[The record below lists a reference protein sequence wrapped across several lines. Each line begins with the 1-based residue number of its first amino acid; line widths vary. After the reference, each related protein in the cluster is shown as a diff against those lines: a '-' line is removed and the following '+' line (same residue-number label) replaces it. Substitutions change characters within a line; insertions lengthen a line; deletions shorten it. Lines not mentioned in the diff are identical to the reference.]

1 MLDAKRNLGS
11 FRAPPI
17 LVAVLNISPNI
28 DNSVIETLT
37 SCDDT
42 AVVTSSATGAVHLAF
57 PRFKKRFTFINLDR
71 NNLMGVLDGAKVC
84 DSVVCVAGS
93 EGLDAVGERLLS
105 AGMVTFY
112 STLGFCLITSKAR
125 LFWTFAQK
133 LKVKKLK
140 LKLKKLKTQE
150 MFRPKLKIPAIFSE
164 IQEDFYPNITIFI

>member
-1 MLDAKRNLGS
+1 
-11 FRAPPI
+11 
-17 LVAVLNISPNI
+17 
-28 DNSVIETLT
+28 
-37 SCDDT
+37 
-42 AVVTSSATGAVHLAF
+42 
-57 PRFKKRFTFINLDR
+57 
-71 NNLMGVLDGAKVC
+71 MGVLDGAKVC
-84 DSVVCVAGS
+84 DSVICVAGS

-150 MFRPKLKIPAIFSE
+150 MFRPKLKILAIFSE
-164 IQEDFYPNITIFI
+164 IQEDFYPNITSLRVSFTICLILSVQKTV